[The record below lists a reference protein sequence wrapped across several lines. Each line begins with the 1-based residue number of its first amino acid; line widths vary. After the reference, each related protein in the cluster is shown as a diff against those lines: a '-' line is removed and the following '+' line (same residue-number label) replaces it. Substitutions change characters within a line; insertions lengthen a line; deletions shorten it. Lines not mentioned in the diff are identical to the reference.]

1 MLQVTEPQTFMDT
14 YRHYYEAIINYV
26 AEDLLR
32 GNYSNLDLDLYA
44 LSFNQIINGMLPVQL
59 DHDVLGFRWL
69 IVNQINNPIFKIL
82 VETFDTLSVLK
93 ILYFQY
99 NRFNFNRIDTIENP
113 FVIDT
118 RLNIILIGDHIVA
131 GYLLIFKVLGI
142 TKSSNLK
149 VATGPFNNS
158 KYKYYSPRDVLK
170 HSVI

>member
-1 MLQVTEPQTFMDT
+1 MLQVIEPQTFMDT

-32 GNYSNLDLDLYA
+32 ENHPDLDLDLYA
-44 LSFNQIINGMLPVQL
+44 LAFNQTINGTLAVERG
-59 DHDVLGFRWL
+59 HNVLRFRWL

-158 KYKYYSPRDVLK
+158 KYKYYSSREVLRYYTL
-170 HSVI
+170 